1 MGTSIHDIPKKI
13 QYIIV
18 DSHYVQGSNNTF
30 SLDLALESNTHVED
44 FGRVL
49 GVKMVDFYITQVGEA
64 GDNGTNIAKFVD
76 IVCPDIPTVAQMLD
90 ERNGRVF
97 ARVPLERHFT
107 SSSQTILRD
116 KQWKSFN
123 RHTNYFNPISIK
135 KLNFTIYEQQDD
147 GDYVT
152 LQPDAHWYFVLEITT
167 VDVKEKP
174 INKEVQILE
183 ALYALIGKID
193 TLNQTVKKLPEKEEK
208 PKRKKISF
216 NYILLTLAILAG
228 GYVFYINKG
237 GGSPQIVMAG

>member
-1 MGTSIHDIPKKI
+1 MSTSIHDIPKKV
-13 QYIIV
+13 QYIVV

-49 GVKMVDFYITQVGEA
+49 GVKMVDFYITQVGDA
-64 GDNGTNIAKFVD
+64 GNGSTNIAKFVD
-76 IVCPDIPTVAQMLD
+76 IVCPDIPKVGQMLD
-90 ERNGRVF
+90 ERNGQVL
-97 ARVPLERHFT
+97 ARVPLERHFAGN
-107 SSSQTILRD
+107 SHTILRD

-123 RHTNYFNPISIK
+123 RKTNYFNPISIK

-152 LQPDAHWYFVLEITT
+152 LQPDAHWYFVLEVTT

-183 ALYALIGKID
+183 ALHTLIGKID
-193 TLNQTVKKLPEKEEK
+193 TLNMNVKKLPEKEEEK
-208 PKRKKISF
+208 PKRKKFSF
-216 NYILLTLAILAG
+216 NYILLLLAALLG
-228 GYVFYINKG
+228 GYVFYINKRG
-237 GGSPQIVMAG
+237 GPPPMG